1 MSIGASLVSS
11 ANAYIDPTPP
21 VSREKVPAAILV
33 VEDEPE
39 ILAPLCHALKR
50 AGYIVFEAE
59 DGLTACR
66 MIGSQQPDLILLD
79 ILLPDLDGWEVCRML
94 RQHPEPRIAT
104 TPVIMLTALN
114 TPDDKLHGLQ
124 LGADAYLPKPY
135 SQQEVLLL
143 SGKLIERHRRQLE
156 LEQQLIQLSRAVE
169 QQQDLHHLLFHELR
183 NQLTI
188 LHGYTEMLQQDRS
201 EPEDGRLT
209 AIHRSSDYLQS
220 LAEDFQLIRQVQ
232 GGELRLPTEPLF
244 VDGVAAEIMELYA
257 PAAHARD
264 ITLQLR
270 IDGQARP
277 VHTNRPAIKIILSA
291 LLDNAI
297 KYGPSGRPVVIVCRF
312 GDWRVELE
320 VYDEGRGVA
329 TDERERV
336 FDRFY
341 RGISPRE
348 VSGSGL
354 GLYGVRILATALG
367 GDAEVDSRPARG
379 CCVRAWLPF
388 SGAA

>member
-1 MSIGASLVSS
+1 V
-11 ANAYIDPTPP
+11 
-21 VSREKVPAAILV
+21 
-33 VEDEPE
+33 
-39 ILAPLCHALKR
+39 
-50 AGYIVFEAE
+50 
-59 DGLTACR
+59 
-66 MIGSQQPDLILLD
+66 
-79 ILLPDLDGWEVCRML
+79 
-94 RQHPEPRIAT
+94 
-104 TPVIMLTALN
+104 
-114 TPDDKLHGLQ
+114 
-124 LGADAYLPKPY
+124 
-135 SQQEVLLL
+135 
-143 SGKLIERHRRQLE
+143 
-156 LEQQLIQLSRAVE
+156 
-169 QQQDLHHLLFHELR
+169 
-183 NQLTI
+183 
-188 LHGYTEMLQQDRS
+188 
-201 EPEDGRLT
+201 
-209 AIHRSSDYLQS
+209 
-220 LAEDFQLIRQVQ
+220 
-232 GGELRLPTEPLF
+232 
-244 VDGVAAEIMELYA
+244 ELYA

-341 RGISPRE
+341 RGTSPRE

-354 GLYGVRILATALG
+354 GLYGVRILAAALG